1 MGKRKERRL
10 AAMGNTGRRVKL
22 DLFAEP
28 SEDLGGSS
36 THEEIDGELKHL
48 AGFPNSQSSSGGFR
62 QFSSKGL
69 CRESMSGHHYFGGIG
84 IGIYARHMLFAPE
97 FVFRLFL
104 LENFH
109 LGQQPPNPLLLLG
122 QYSDDELDE
131 ELDKRQEHG
140 TLNGSLSD
148 HDDQGKGPVSKTC
161 KDTEADAGESL
172 DALKADQLN
181 IDKDST
187 PNSIQNLVG
196 IDNNGG
202 IYVANEPVKNDS
214 TEQDSVAGTSEVQV
228 TQDVGSG
235 WRMVMHEES
244 NQYYYWNTETGET
257 SWEVPAVL
265 NQINQS
271 TPHLKAPIVED
282 MEVAQVDAHDLT
294 STISVQSVGDNVIL
308 QSKVYDNE
316 PELDGRNG
324 GCKNEALKDKIS
336 DVSRSDFQSSVDAAD
351 ICLVGGSLDHSGNSA
366 HDVVANDD
374 DKTGIDLSIHLLR
387 QGERLLERLKSLKV
401 SEDNLQGQ
409 GWMSKCILE
418 VEIRLSDIKSL
429 LSYGSSLSPFW
440 AHCERQ
446 LKQLEGVIN
455 DKIYQLAK
463 STIMEEAEEAL
474 GSFEEKLDIQ
484 EGSYNE
490 VEADGEDINTIACA
504 PDTSHVSTN
513 AAALIVGSSDVN
525 NQVPSGNAVHM
536 VGVPSFGS
544 PAELCG
550 HEVEEGELVDEDTGS
565 GDNSKTGV
573 HVREEDDM
581 DVDME
586 VEDVIPPCT
595 VAPRDVPPN
604 TLEQLQP
611 SADYSAVPPPPN
623 EEWIPPPP
631 PDIEQIPPPPPDN
644 EQVPPPP
651 PDEPPEHSYPLAPSH
666 IETTPL
672 TYAEQYNLTYSDP
685 SYQYYGHAV
694 NQIPVGGFYGHADGS
709 QIAIPQASLYYQAVP
724 NTYSESASVSV
735 NSVEPVIFYDLQGRS
750 ASSVPIAGGTKS
762 FQLHSEVG
770 TISSNTIASNHV
782 GSGGDIALA
791 GPGLRAD
798 DPTVNEKTEVASV
811 GSSSTFATI
820 EAPATVSVKESSA
833 AATTAS
839 MAAATSSSAP
849 KVQSKASRTKKK
861 TVAVAS
867 SLRSNKKVSSLVD
880 KWKAAKEE
888 LQENAEDE
896 PENAYE
902 KLEKKRQREIEEW
915 HAQQLASGEA
925 KDNANFQ
932 PLGGDWREKVKRRRA
947 QKAKESTET
956 SSEALPEGN
965 QQPDLDEHS
974 RGLPSGWQA
983 YWDEASK
990 QVYFGNVNTSETT
1003 WIRPTK

>member
-36 THEEIDGELKHL
+36 IQEEIDGELKHL
-48 AGFPNSQSSSGGFR
+48 AGLPNSQSSPGGFR

-69 CRESMSGHHYFGGIG
+69 CRESMSGLHYFGG

-104 LENFH
+104 LENFY

-148 HDDQGKGPVSKTC
+148 HDDQGKVPGSKTRR
-161 KDTEADAGESL
+161 DTEADAGESL
-172 DALKADQLN
+172 DTLKSNQQN

-196 IDNNGG
+196 IDNKGG
-202 IYVANEPVKNDS
+202 IYVANDSVKNDS

-271 TPHLKAPIVED
+271 SPHLKAPIVED
-282 MEVAQVDAHDLT
+282 MEVAQVDAHDLN

-308 QSKVYDNE
+308 QSMVYDNE
-316 PELDGRNG
+316 PELDDHGG

-336 DVSRSDFQSSVDAAD
+336 DVSRSDFQSSLDAAD
-351 ICLVGGSLDHSGNSA
+351 ICLVGGSLDHSGSSA
-366 HDVVANDD
+366 QDVVANDD
-374 DKTGIDLSIHLLR
+374 NKTGIDLSIHLLR

-409 GWMSKCILE
+409 GWISKCIVE

-440 AHCERQ
+440 THCERQ

-463 STIMEEAEEAL
+463 SAIMEEAEE
-474 GSFEEKLDIQ
+474 KLEIQ

-525 NQVPSGNAVHM
+525 NQVPSSNAVHM

-544 PAELCG
+544 PAGLCG
-550 HEVEEGELVDEDTGS
+550 HEVEEGELVDEDTRS
-565 GDNSKTGV
+565 RDNSKTGV
-573 HVREEDDM
+573 HVREDDDM
-581 DVDME
+581 DVDMD

-631 PDIEQIPPPPPDN
+631 PDTEQIPPPPPDN

-672 TYAEQYNLTYSDP
+672 IYAEQYNLTYSDP
-685 SYQYYGHAV
+685 SYHYYGHAV

-709 QIAIPQASLYYQAVP
+709 QIAVPQASLYYQAVP
-724 NTYSESASVSV
+724 NTYSESASVSI

-750 ASSVPIAGGTKS
+750 TSSVPIAGGTES
-762 FQLHSEVG
+762 FQLHSGVS
-770 TISSNTIASNHV
+770 TISSNTIASNQV

-849 KVQSKASRTKKK
+849 KVQSKAARTKKK

-902 KLEKKRQREIEEW
+902 ILEKKRRREIEEW

-956 SSEALPEGN
+956 PSEALPEGN
-965 QQPDLDEHS
+965 QQPDLDELS

>member
-10 AAMGNTGRRVKL
+10 AAMGNAGRRVKL

-36 THEEIDGELKHL
+36 IHEEIDGELKHL
-48 AGFPNSQSSSGGFR
+48 AGLPNSQSSS
-62 QFSSKGL
+62 
-69 CRESMSGHHYFGGIG
+69 
-84 IGIYARHMLFAPE
+84 
-97 FVFRLFL
+97 
-104 LENFH
+104 
-109 LGQQPPNPLLLLG
+109 GQQPPNPLLLLG

-131 ELDKRQEHG
+131 ESDKRQEHA

-148 HDDQGKGPVSKTC
+148 HDDQGKGPLSETC

-172 DALKADQLN
+172 DPLKANQQN

-196 IDNNGG
+196 SDNKGD
-202 IYVANEPVKNDS
+202 ICVANESVKKDS

-235 WRMVMHEES
+235 WRIVMHEES

-257 SWEVPAVL
+257 SWEVPTVL

-271 TPHLKAPIVED
+271 TSHLKAPIVED
-282 MEVAQVDAHDLT
+282 MEVAQVDAHDFN
-294 STISVQSVGDNVIL
+294 STVSVQSVGDNVIL

-316 PELDGRNG
+316 PVLDEHDE

-336 DVSRSDFQSSVDAAD
+336 DVSRSDFQSSLDAVDT
-351 ICLVGGSLDHSGNSA
+351 CLVGGSLDHSGNSTQ
-366 HDVVANDD
+366 DVLANEDN
-374 DKTGIDLSIHLLR
+374 KTGIDPSIHLLR

-401 SEDNLQGQ
+401 SEDNLQGP

-440 AHCERQ
+440 THCERQ

-463 STIMEEAEEAL
+463 SAIMEEAEEAPD
-474 GSFEEKLDIQ
+474 SFEEKLEIQ

-490 VEADGEDINTIACA
+490 VEADGEDINTITYA
-504 PDTSHVSTN
+504 PYTSYVSTN

-525 NQVPSGNAVHM
+525 NQVPSSNADHM

-544 PAELCG
+544 PTERCE
-550 HEVEEGELVDEDTGS
+550 HEVEEGELVDGDTRS

-573 HVREEDDM
+573 HVREDDDM

-586 VEDVIPPCT
+586 VEDVIPPST
-595 VAPRDVPPN
+595 VALIDVPSN
-604 TLEQLQP
+604 TLEQLKP
-611 SADYSAVPPPPN
+611 SADYSVVPPPPN

-631 PDIEQIPPPPPDN
+631 PDTEQIPPPPPDN

-651 PDEPPEHSYPLAPSH
+651 PDEEHSYPLAPSH
-666 IETTPL
+666 IETTHL

-694 NQIPVGGFYGHADGS
+694 NQIPVGGFYGHVDGS
-709 QIAIPQASLYYQAVP
+709 QIAVPQASLYYQVVP

-750 ASSVPIAGGTKS
+750 ASSVPIAGGTES
-762 FQLHSEVG
+762 FQLQSEVG
-770 TISSNTIASNHV
+770 TASSNTIASYQV
-782 GSGGDIALA
+782 GPGGDIAVA

-798 DPTVNEKTEVASV
+798 DPTVNENTEVASV

-820 EAPATVSVKESSA
+820 EAPATVSVRESSA
-833 AATTAS
+833 AATAS

-849 KVQSKASRTKKK
+849 KVQSKAARIKKK

-896 PENAYE
+896 PQNAYE
-902 KLEKKRQREIEEW
+902 ILEKKRQREIEEW

-956 SSEALPEGN
+956 PSEAHPDGN
-965 QQPDLDEHS
+965 QQPDLDELS

-990 QVYFGNVNTSETT
+990 QVYYGNVNTSDTT